1 MDSKRACTPA
11 PSVHRTRQVFKV
23 QRVADRFMCR
33 NCGQLYNHSSSLA
46 RHSKICF
53 ARPVMTLN
61 LHCERC
67 GKAFRKS
74 SALQSHIKTASCGHF
89 KCSYCKTS
97 VNLQKTLD
105 KHMEFHHNADVTL
118 EEMCEKFFS
127 VTVPYGREGEESED
141 DLPVRKQEVAVSP

>member
-1 MDSKRACTPA
+1 
-11 PSVHRTRQVFKV
+11 
-23 QRVADRFMCR
+23 
-33 NCGQLYNHSSSLA
+33 
-46 RHSKICF
+46 
-53 ARPVMTLN
+53 
-61 LHCERC
+61 
-67 GKAFRKS
+67 
-74 SALQSHIKTASCGHF
+74 
-89 KCSYCKTS
+89 